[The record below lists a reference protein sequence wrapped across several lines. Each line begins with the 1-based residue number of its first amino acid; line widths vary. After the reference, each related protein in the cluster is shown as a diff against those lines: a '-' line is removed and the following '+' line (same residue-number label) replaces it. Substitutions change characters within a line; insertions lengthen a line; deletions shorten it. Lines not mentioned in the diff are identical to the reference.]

1 MFSKVL
7 VANRGEIAV
16 RINQTL
22 RAMGIAPVAVY
33 SDPDAGAP
41 HALTA
46 AQSIALPGST
56 AEETYLNIAGI
67 VQAALDCDADAIH
80 PGYGFLSE
88 NPAFAWACREAGI
101 TFIGPTPE
109 SMALRWATSCV
120 PRTLP
125 SPPASPPCP
134 ALPRA
139 NRGMQW
145 PQSSP
150 NNGHSP

>member
-41 HALTA
+41 HVRTAREAVALGGNA
-46 AQSIALPGST
+46 
-56 AEETYLNIAGI
+56 AEETYLDIPRL
-67 VQAALDCDADAIH
+67 VRAATDSGADAVH

-88 NPAFAWACREAGI
+88 NPHFARACLEAGS
-101 TFIGPTPE
+101 TP
-109 SMALRWATSCV
+109 SAKTGVVW
-120 PRTLP
+120 
-125 SPPASPPCP
+125 
-134 ALPRA
+134 
-139 NRGMQW
+139 
-145 PQSSP
+145 
-150 NNGHSP
+150 